1 MKTSKIVSVLLALA
15 AIMLLAACAENKTAV
30 SVPADAKPESG
41 VSAEF
46 PENTTAVSDPG
57 DDAKPESGGAAYGAE
72 LTAPEEPQYVRA
84 GGENVDKS
92 VLVFYTRAELDEYIQ
107 SHDGEEWMIRC
118 EQNAPDSTIGFLN
131 ACDKYGEE
139 FFRESFLVVA
149 RLSET
154 SGSNRHCVRGAAPGG
169 DGTLKVFIDR
179 LIPAAGTTDMAYWFI
194 FAGFPKTLKPENGV
208 STEFAEKKEALF
220 TGEFSW
226 AETKAYYDGVEDA
239 GIIRGGFANTGVYAI
254 GSASEAFARAL
265 NEHKPRA
272 DEDCSVS
279 YDKEADVWKVYF
291 YHVGYQT
298 DDGVSVAVCGGA
310 LAVYIGGDGITL
322 LIVAG
327 E

>member
-41 VSAEF
+41 VS
-46 PENTTAVSDPG
+46 T
-57 DDAKPESGGAAYGAE
+57 E
-72 LTAPEEPQYVRA
+72 LT
-84 GGENVDKS
+84 
-92 VLVFYTRAELDEYIQ
+92 
-107 SHDGEEWMIRC
+107 
-118 EQNAPDSTIGFLN
+118 
-131 ACDKYGEE
+131 
-139 FFRESFLVVA
+139 
-149 RLSET
+149 
-154 SGSNRHCVRGAAPGG
+154 
-169 DGTLKVFIDR
+169 
-179 LIPAAGTTDMAYWFI
+179 
-194 FAGFPKTLKPENGV
+194 
-208 STEFAEKKEALF
+208 EKKEALF

-226 AETKAYYDGVEDA
+226 AETKAYYDGVEYA
-239 GIIRGGFANTGVYAI
+239 GIIRSGFANTGVYAI

-265 NEHKPRA
+265 NEHKPGA

-298 DDGVSVAVCGGA
+298 DDGVSVAVCGGG
-310 LAVYIGGDGITL
+310 LEVYIGGDGITL